1 MGSVR
6 LLSLSVTPNVFCDV
20 MAASGC
26 PSARHSQGLMS
37 RVWRE
42 MCHLGKYGGRVKL
55 TVTLHELLNYFYGFV
70 I

>member
-1 MGSVR
+1 
-6 LLSLSVTPNVFCDV
+6 
-20 MAASGC
+20 
-26 PSARHSQGLMS
+26 MS